1 MLRCFNVV
9 LLRHKIWFGYGCLNS
24 NSSTKY
30 TCDIIKVS
38 FSFLSIILMI
48 YRYDSKKM
56 NIKSKL
62 NSTENSITSW
72 VYSILIIFYLWVLKV
87 SEIIFK
93 KKTKWIKNINV
104 KISIEY
110 STNKKPW
117 IIDELNEIEW
127 NIFSNWKLFLA
138 LRKKTHKLYI
148 LHVCQ

>member
-9 LLRHKIWFGYGCLNS
+9 LLRHKIWLGYGCLNN
-24 NSSTKY
+24 NSTTKY

-72 VYSILIIFYLWVLKV
+72 VYSISILIIFYLWMLKV
-87 SEIIFK
+87 SEKIFK
-93 KKTKWIKNINV
+93 KKRNESKILMLKSALDIRRIKNH
-104 KISIEY
+104 
-110 STNKKPW
+110 
-117 IIDELNEIEW
+117 ELLMNW
-127 NIFSNWKLFLA
+127 MKLSAIFSRIENCF
-138 LRKKTHKLYI
+138 
-148 LHVCQ
+148 